1 MLSRAAKLDAECL
14 PSTVHFS
21 CSPTGK
27 SPLRLLLL
35 PFSKQGR
42 GGGGGVERL
51 ALIEG
56 LLPGQGSAESRVGAG
71 PGKEMSRE
79 LQAGLGQWWLCG

>member
-1 MLSRAAKLDAECL
+1 MFAKHRA
-14 PSTVHFS
+14 F
-21 CSPTGK
+21 
-27 SPLRLLLL
+27 LLQ
-35 PFSKQGR
+35 PHGEKPVEVIVTPIQQTRPGWW
-42 GGGGGVERL
+42 GGVERL

-56 LLPGQGSAESRVGAG
+56 LLPGQGSAETRVGAG